1 MEPSHHILA
10 AVTRNL
16 TGFFVPKNDFLVAI
30 HKVRAGLHAFEDAA
44 KNFRIIDLAHRKA
57 PLTCIGQKR
66 AKFNSA
72 CAYETIL
79 IPAGL
84 QTCGVLCS
92 AIAWDKVAAFRGE
105 EETMPAGGQ
114 EKLKVLIRRVAIQ
127 KRVREV
133 AQQITRDYKGQKVH
147 LIGVLKGAC
156 IFLSDLIREINLDT
170 SIDFIAVSSYGKGK
184 QSSGQVRVLK
194 DLDSSIEG
202 LNVVL
207 VEDILDT
214 GLTLSYLL
222 RILQQRK
229 PKSLRVAALLDKP
242 SRRLK
247 DVKGDYV
254 GFTIPNEFVVGYG
267 LDYAERYRNL
277 KDVCILSLPPE

>member
-1 MEPSHHILA
+1 MSA
-10 AVTRNL
+10 A
-16 TGFFVPKNDFLVAI
+16 
-30 HKVRAGLHAFEDAA
+30 
-44 KNFRIIDLAHRKA
+44 
-57 PLTCIGQKR
+57 
-66 AKFNSA
+66 
-72 CAYETIL
+72 
-79 IPAGL
+79 
-84 QTCGVLCS
+84 
-92 AIAWDKVAAFRGE
+92 
-105 EETMPAGGQ
+105 GQ
-114 EKLKVLIRRVAIQ
+114 EKLKVLIRRAAIQ

-133 AQQITRDYKGQKVH
+133 ARQITKDFKGQRVH

-156 IFLSDLIREINLDT
+156 IFLSDLVREISLET

-214 GLTLSYLL
+214 GLTLTYLL

-229 PKSLRVAALLDKP
+229 PKVLRVAALLDKP

-247 DVKGDYV
+247 PVEADYV

-267 LDYAERYRNL
+267 LDYAEQYRNL
-277 KDVCILSLPPE
+277 KDVCVLSLPPP

>member
-1 MEPSHHILA
+1 MAIGDGQQ
-10 AVTRNL
+10 AVLSTAM
-16 TGFFVPKNDFLVAI
+16 P
-30 HKVRAGLHAFEDAA
+30 
-44 KNFRIIDLAHRKA
+44 
-57 PLTCIGQKR
+57 
-66 AKFNSA
+66 
-72 CAYETIL
+72 
-79 IPAGL
+79 
-84 QTCGVLCS
+84 
-92 AIAWDKVAAFRGE
+92 WDRVAAFSGGGAQR
-105 EETMPAGGQ
+105 MPVGGQ
-114 EKLKVLIRRVAIQ
+114 ERLKILIRRMAIQ

-133 AQQITRDYKGQKVH
+133 AHQITKDFKGQRVH

-156 IFLSDLIREINLDT
+156 IFLSDLVREISLET

-184 QSSGQVRVLK
+184 ESSGQVRVLK

-222 RILQQRK
+222 RVLQQRK
-229 PKSLRVAALLDKP
+229 PKALRVAALLDKP

-247 DVKGDYV
+247 DVKGDYI

-267 LDYAERYRNL
+267 LDYSERYRNL
-277 KDVCILSLPPE
+277 KDVCILSLPPA